1 MLSRQE
7 TNARDTEVVFCIS
20 WFKTHLQV
28 LTLPWSHPEI
38 ASIICDSPTGHP
50 AGAQVGRGH
59 VFQSCEQD
67 PEALAAPV
75 QFLTQVSEGFAGSLP
90 WAVF

>member
-1 MLSRQE
+1 MLSDRRQMQE
-7 TNARDTEVVFCIS
+7 TLKWCFVFLDLKLICKY
-20 WFKTHLQV
+20 W
-28 LTLPWSHPEI
+28 PWSHPEI
-38 ASIICDSPTGHP
+38 ASIICNSPTGHP

-75 QFLTQVSEGFAGSLP
+75 QFLTQVSEGFAGSLL